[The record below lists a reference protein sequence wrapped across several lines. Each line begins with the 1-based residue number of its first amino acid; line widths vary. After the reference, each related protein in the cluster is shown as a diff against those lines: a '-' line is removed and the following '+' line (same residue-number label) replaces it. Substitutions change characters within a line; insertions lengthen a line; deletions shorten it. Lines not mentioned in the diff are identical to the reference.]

1 MANKYL
7 HTLKEAADL
16 LGVGR
21 TTMYE
26 LINSGQLKVTRIGS
40 RGIRISDDEL
50 RRYIDENSELR

>member
-1 MANKYL
+1 MNKYL
-7 HTLKEAADL
+7 YTISEAAEL

-26 LINSGQLKVTRIGS
+26 LLNSRKLMITRIGT

-50 RRYIDENSELR
+50 RRYIAENSEAR